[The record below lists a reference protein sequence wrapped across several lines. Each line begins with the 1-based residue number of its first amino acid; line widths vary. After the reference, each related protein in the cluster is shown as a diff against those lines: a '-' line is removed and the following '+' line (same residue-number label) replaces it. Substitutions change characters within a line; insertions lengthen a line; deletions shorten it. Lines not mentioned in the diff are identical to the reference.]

1 MRVGRFLLVTTGVLA
16 LVAGLGGAGAGA
28 GLLWANATQRDA
40 SGYFTTSNETFES
53 GGSALTSTV
62 DFAMNPGPSD
72 WLSIN
77 PLGTV
82 RVRADVASGDTFVGI
97 GATASVQRYLSGV
110 PYDRVT
116 DVKVLPFRPVYQSVS
131 GQRVPASPATETFWV
146 TSASGGG
153 VQQVTWRPTS
163 GKWTLVVMRAD
174 AAPGVVARVSV
185 GTNTGLVAPL
195 GVGLGVVGVLVLLA
209 GAAMLAMAVRGLERD
224 RRRIAPAPAPDDESD
239 ARVHSTTGDVRS
251 PRSVYPARTDGRL
264 DISLSRWRW
273 IIKPLL
279 IVPHL
284 VILAFLWLAVMPLT
298 VFSGFAILFT
308 GRYPRSIFDFTVGVM
323 RWSWRVAFYSFSA
336 LATDQY
342 PPFSLEPDDS
352 YPASFAVDYPQRLS
366 RPLVL
371 VKWWLLAIPQYLIV
385 GIFAGGGIGLTRGH
399 ANDWTIASR
408 GGVIGLLV
416 FAAAL
421 ILIITGRYPR
431 ALFDFVMGMNRW
443 CLRVLTYALLLRD
456 EYPPF
461 TFDAGGTDP
470 GSTVVAT
477 PLAPTPPEPEQAT
490 PQETGVQ

>member
-1 MRVGRFLLVTTGVLA
+1 MRVGRFLLVTTGVLT

-40 SGYFTTSNETFES
+40 TGYFTTSTETFES

-97 GATASVQRYLSGV
+97 GATTSVQRYLSGV
-110 PYDRVT
+110 AYDRVT
-116 DVKVLPFRPVYQSVS
+116 DVKVLPFRAVYQSVS
-131 GQRVPASPATETFWV
+131 GQRVPASPVTEAFWV
-146 TSASGGG
+146 TSASGSG

-195 GVGLGVVGVLVLLA
+195 GIGLGVVGVLLLLA
-209 GAAMLAMAVRGLERD
+209 GAAMLAMAVRGLDRD
-224 RRRIAPAPAPDDESD
+224 RRRVATAPSGEDAHEPPTTEVAVSSRPA
-239 ARVHSTTGDVRS
+239 
-251 PRSVYPARTDGRL
+251 YPARTDGRL
-264 DISLSRWRW
+264 DASLSRWHW
-273 IIKPLL
+273 IVKPLL

-284 VILAFLWLAVMPLT
+284 IILFFLWLAVMALT

-308 GRYPRSIFDFTVGVM
+308 GRYPHSIFNFTVGVM

-470 GSTVVAT
+470 GSTVVA
-477 PLAPTPPEPEQAT
+477 PPAPATPPEPERTT
-490 PQETGVQ
+490 PQVTNVQ